1 MHSIVTI
8 PCYTEKGSDLGRIRY
23 ENGNSIVFCLNKSQ
37 KYYGEGD
44 LFFGRN
50 LYAFLLGLLC
60 SKETFFSAIRW
71 RLQEPVL
78 ECEVNFWLGRTD
90 VLYFF
95 VKILLAEESGTGT
108 FWVLCVCFFFSLP
121 LVD

>member
-1 MHSIVTI
+1 M
-8 PCYTEKGSDLGRIRY
+8 GWIRY

-60 SKETFFSAIRW
+60 SKETFSAIRR
-71 RLQEPVL
+71 RLKEPVL

-90 VLYFF
+90 ALYFF
-95 VKILLAEESGTGT
+95 VKILLAEESSTGT
-108 FWVLCVCFFFSLP
+108 SFFFFFFLLWSIRHNP
-121 LVD
+121 Q